1 MSFEDD
7 KRFEEQLRRAFGAE
21 DPGEV
26 FTQRVVNRV
35 KVDATR
41 AVPPVSSAR
50 ATWWVA
56 LPFAASLV
64 IAAGGV
70 AWVQHARHVEEGER
84 ARAQVLSALRLTRE
98 KLNVV
103 RSAVIQAQ
111 ELR

>member
-7 KRFEEQLRRAFGAE
+7 EGFEQELRRAFGAE

-35 KVDATR
+35 TVDAVR
-41 AVPPVSSAR
+41 SVPPRPPAR
-50 ATWWVA
+50 APWWVA

-64 IAAGGV
+64 VAVGGV
-70 AWVQHARHVEEGER
+70 AWVQYARHVEEGER
-84 ARAQVLSALRLTRE
+84 ARTQVLTALRLTSE